1 MNAQLLEKF
10 FAQLRN
16 KKVMGFFGALVAFII
31 ILYLIAWAD
40 MKPSLLV
47 ETGLIAMTPLALAAV
62 GECINEKAGTI
73 NIGLEG
79 ILGITCVIGVW
90 GAELFGSGVMGL
102 LVGFIA
108 GAFIGFIF
116 AIISVYGRADQM
128 VAGMGINL
136 LALGLVAY
144 LLMSI
149 WGFPGIYVFSNKL
162 VVSPIHTP
170 WGSLHPVTIIAIA
183 AAILAQIFLYKTL
196 FGLRIRAA
204 GEKPEAVDVAGVSVA
219 RIRIIASTFG
229 AALCGLGGAFLALGW
244 FGAIVKEISAGRG
257 FIALACVVFAGAEP
271 LVALG
276 AAFIFGFTDGLASW
290 IAITPGVKNVIP
302 VYFINMIPY
311 IATIVI
317 VTVAIGRRGF
327 PRAAGKPYLRE

>member
-1 MNAQLLEKF
+1 MSAQFIKKSL
-10 FAQLRN
+10 AQLRR
-16 KKVMGFFGALVAFII
+16 KKAMGIVGALFAFII
-31 ILYLIAWAD
+31 ILYLIERAG
-40 MKPSLLV
+40 MKPGSLV
-47 ETGLIAMTPLALAAV
+47 ETGLLAMTPLALVAV

-90 GAELFGSGVMGL
+90 GAELFRSGSMGL
-102 LVGFIA
+102 LVGLIT

-116 AIISVYGRADQM
+116 AIISVYGRADQII
-128 VAGMGINL
+128 AGMGINL
-136 LALGLVAY
+136 VGMGLVAY

-149 WGFPGIYVFSNKL
+149 WGFPGIYIFSREL

-170 WGSLHPVTIIAIA
+170 WGRVHPVTLMAIA

-196 FGLRIRAA
+196 FGLRMRAA
-204 GEKPEAVDVAGVSVA
+204 GEKPEAVDVAGVSVY
-219 RIRIIASTFG
+219 RIRIIACTSG
-229 AALCGLGGAFLALGW
+229 AALCGLAGAFLALGW
-244 FGAIVKEISAGRG
+244 FGGIVKEITAGRG
-257 FIALACVVFAGAEP
+257 FIALACVVFAGTEP

-290 IAITPGVKNVIP
+290 IAITPGVKEVIP

-311 IATIVI
+311 ITTIVI
-317 VTVAIGRRGF
+317 LAIAIGKRGF
-327 PRAAGKPYLRE
+327 PRAAGKPYIRE